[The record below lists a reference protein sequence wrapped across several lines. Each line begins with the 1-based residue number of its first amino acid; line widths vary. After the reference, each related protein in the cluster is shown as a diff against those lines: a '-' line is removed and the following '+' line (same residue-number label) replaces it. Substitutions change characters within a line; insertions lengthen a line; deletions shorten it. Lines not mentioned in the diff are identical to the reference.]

1 MKTLD
6 DLLDEGVRD
15 RGVLVRVDLNVPLD
29 GETITDDGRI
39 RAALPTIQDL
49 SEAGAR
55 VVLSNVIKPV
65 RNELS
70 RYGIAEMIG
79 PDGFY
84 DTSGEVLAEFEARR

>member
-1 MKTLD
+1 MQREQK
-6 DLLDEGVRD
+6 
-15 RGVLVRVDLNVPLD
+15 
-29 GETITDDGRI
+29 
-39 RAALPTIQDL
+39 
-49 SEAGAR
+49 AGAR

-84 DTSGEVLAEFEARR
+84 DTSGEVLAEFEAHR